1 MFWPWPVLWG
11 SDMRSSKLYNRFQSQ
26 ISFPQPLLRHKIYF
40 NETNT
45 LTLSYVKCPQGS
57 GGRLRRASCCGRSQR
72 PVGGYVHGRLQLAL
86 CWKWCFAKAT
96 LLGSKTQLAPQG
108 SPHHT
113 ALPSHWPSWAQV
125 LLPVKYKHVMF
136 SWREL
141 LEWVDRHITV
151 AHISTL
157 DELCSLHQ
165 LLNDFIFNNFNYKNA
180 IIIILKVKVKK
191 LLLKEKHS

>member
-1 MFWPWPVLWG
+1 MLLVTKGSFASLIIKLFLCSDHGRSCEGQILGVLNCTTG
-11 SDMRSSKLYNRFQSQ
+11 FSHKYLFLSHCYD
-26 ISFPQPLLRHKIYF
+26 IKIYF
-40 NETNT
+40 KETNT

-86 CWKWCFAKAT
+86 CWKLCFAKAT

-113 ALPSHWPSWAQV
+113 AQPSHWPSWAQV

-141 LEWVDRHITV
+141 LEWADRHITV

-157 DELCSLHQ
+157 DELSVPSMCSLHQ
-165 LLNDFIFNNFNYKNA
+165 LLNDFIF
-180 IIIILKVKVKK
+180 
-191 LLLKEKHS
+191 